1 MDKRFLTILA
11 VVVVALGGIFYVG
24 KKNSS
29 TNTTSASSNA
39 QPSNHTEGTS
49 FKNINLTV
57 FGDFECPVCGSYF
70 PIEQQVL
77 AKFKGEITFTFH
89 NFPLE
94 SIHPNAFAA
103 SRAAEAAGLQGKF
116 FEMHDLLYKNQNS
129 WGSSSD
135 PTGFF
140 KLYATQLGLDQ
151 TKYDQDFK
159 SSVVNDTIN
168 ADIQLGNNK
177 GVTGTPTYFL
187 NGQKLN
193 NSDINSVDKFES
205 KIQSVI
211 DSTK

>member
-11 VVVVALGGIFYVG
+11 VVVIALGGIFFVG
-24 KKNSS
+24 KKQSGSTATANSS
-29 TNTTSASSNA
+29 A

-49 FKNINLTV
+49 LKNINLTV

-77 AKFKGEITFTFH
+77 AKFKGQITFTFH

-116 FEMHDLLYKNQNS
+116 FEMHDLLYKNQSS
-129 WGSSSD
+129 WGTSSD

-140 KLYATQLGLDQ
+140 KLYANQLGLDSA
-151 TKYDQDFK
+151 KYDQDFK

-177 GVTGTPTYFL
+177 NVTGTPTYFI
-187 NGQKLN
+187 NDQKLN
-193 NSDINSVDKFES
+193 NTDINSADKFEA

-211 DSTK
+211 NNTK